1 MVLCTSFDRGSL
13 AQQGYSLVAI
23 LAMWW
28 DDPLWL
34 EQEQRNILY
43 YERFGQI
50 SKFTNLVLIIY
61 IYFNF

>member
-1 MVLCTSFDRGSL
+1 MVLCTSFDRRSL

-28 DDPLWL
+28 DDPLWP

-43 YERFGQI
+43 YELFGQM
-50 SKFTNLVLIIY
+50 SKFTNLVL
-61 IYFNF
+61 